1 MRLSELTEGNN
12 QKCIVVDVQREFA
25 SGEAWVEEL
34 MTFLNKQESILLF
47 ATHEDGETALD
58 GRDITDIK
66 EYWEE
71 NGFDPRGWGRTSI
84 VDKGYGHLRGWMDEN
99 IPNNITIRVIREMY
113 QQKVSS
119 SRDLFGGENGD
130 TQAYNDSMEQLG
142 VPQSMLPDAESS
154 VGMADTSIEVE
165 WTSIG
170 QLKEFSGAY
179 IMGGYRTECL
189 AEVQLL
195 MNAFNIKYTQI
206 QKFIFG

>member
-1 MRLSELTEGNN
+1 
-12 QKCIVVDVQREFA
+12 
-25 SGEAWVEEL
+25 
-34 MTFLNKQESILLF
+34 
-47 ATHEDGETALD
+47 
-58 GRDITDIK
+58 
-66 EYWEE
+66 
-71 NGFDPRGWGRTSI
+71 
-84 VDKGYGHLRGWMDEN
+84 
-99 IPNNITIRVIREMY
+99 
-113 QQKVSS
+113 
-119 SRDLFGGENGD
+119 
-130 TQAYNDSMEQLG
+130 MEQIG
-142 VPQSMLPDAESS
+142 VQQSMLTDAESS

>member
-71 NGFDPRGWGRTSI
+71 NGFDPRGWDRTSI

>member
-71 NGFDPRGWGRTSI
+71 NGFDPRGWDRTSI

-170 QLKEFSGAY
+170 KLKEFSGAY

>member
-1 MRLSELTEGNN
+1 MERHG
-12 QKCIVVDVQREFA
+12 
-25 SGEAWVEEL
+25 
-34 MTFLNKQESILLF
+34 TFLNKQESILLF

-71 NGFDPRGWGRTSI
+71 NGFDPRGWDRTSI

>member
-47 ATHEDGETALD
+47 ATHEDGENALD

-71 NGFDPRGWGRTSI
+71 NGFDPRGWDRTSI

-170 QLKEFSGAY
+170 QLKEFGGAY